1 MFVGPLRRLKRID
14 FLSALYDCAF
24 DVSSSRTFS
33 RRPFAGRVGINQAV
47 LARGNSQYL
56 VTITAQFQNS
66 MTAPAIESATFLGHE
81 AAILSFFDG
90 LTNHGKLT
98 PSVYYYF
105 WLRWYE
111 DVKMER

>member
-1 MFVGPLRRLKRID
+1 MFVGPLRCLKRID
-14 FLSALYDCAF
+14 LLSALYDCAF
-24 DVSSSRTFS
+24 HVRSRRTFS
-33 RRPFAGRVGINQAV
+33 RRPFAGRVGVNLAV

-56 VTITAQFQNS
+56 ATITAQLQNS
-66 MTAPAIESATFLGHE
+66 MAAPAIESTTFLGHE

-105 WLRWYE
+105 WPR
-111 DVKMER
+111 